1 MPLLDLII
9 EKTGV
14 RIASENVASDQEAQ
28 TLIASLL
35 TLVARSDG
43 GISPDENA
51 RMVELLRNR
60 FGLSPDD
67 ASDLIARA
75 MGELASHDNLD
86 EVVDSVNET
95 LTRSQKEELIFM
107 VLCVIAVDNQKDAGE
122 MQLLATLVDGFK
134 LPDQQLQ
141 KVYARY
147 FDGLFY

>member
-1 MPLLDLII
+1 MSLLELIF

-43 GISPDENA
+43 GISSDENL

-67 ASDLIARA
+67 ASGLVSRA
-75 MGELASHDNLD
+75 MDELASHDKLD
-86 EVVDSVNET
+86 EVVDSVHET
-95 LTRSQKEELIFM
+95 LTRPQKEELIFM

-122 MQLLATLVDGFK
+122 MQLLTTLIDRLK
-134 LPDQQLQ
+134 LPDQQMQ
-141 KVYARY
+141 KVYERY